1 MGRLARRIT
10 GTSVALVLGGGGA
23 RGMAHLGCIRAM
35 EEAGV
40 PIDIVC
46 GTSIGS
52 LVGALYAEE
61 LVPLLFPE

>member
-1 MGRLARRIT
+1 
-10 GTSVALVLGGGGA
+10 
-23 RGMAHLGCIRAM
+23 M
-35 EEAGV
+35 EESGV

-61 LVPLLFPE
+61 MVCSDTRHERF